1 MLYLPTWCLFS
12 LFPFRLKRMDML
24 RSNFLWQ
31 GNKDKRGIHLVKW
44 KMLTLNKQQGR
55 LGIKNL
61 RKQNQSLLMEW
72 LWRYSNENKS
82 LSKRVIKEKYGEDH
96 AWKTKT
102 VNTVFGVSVLKTI
115 RNLLQIFSNN
125 IGWSQNFSLGRQLVR
140 IWPPQTSIPR
150 CFLTEST
157 TKS

>member
-1 MLYLPTWCLFS
+1 
-12 LFPFRLKRMDML
+12 ML

-44 KMLTLNKQQGR
+44 KTLTLNKQQGR

-61 RKQNQSLLMEW
+61 RKQNQSLLMKW

-82 LSKRVIKEKYGEDH
+82 LSKRVIKEKYGEDD

-102 VNTVFGVSVLKTI
+102 VNTVFGVSVWKTV
-115 RNLLQIFSNN
+115 RNLWHIFSNN